1 MISFQFDQTEDSED
15 DKKIITE
22 IETTKL
28 FDVKSEVTSPDSS
41 KIVKTVYGIDGPSFV
56 QSRIQDEGRI
66 HKPLYRIVPNTHG
79 HAKKPKLMDV
89 EEIVEVTEPE
99 KFPEKKNL
107 EDRLRT
113 MEFKYLGALKQIN
126 KLGSEVKQLQ
136 KQVEILFKERGK
148 ETPYETLYYNR
159 D

>member
-1 MISFQFDQTEDSED
+1 MISFQFNQTEDSED
-15 DKKIITE
+15 DNKIITE

-28 FDVKSEVTSPDSS
+28 FDVKSPDSS
-41 KIVKTVYGIDGPSFV
+41 KIVKTVYGVDGPSV
-56 QSRIQDEGRI
+56 PLSKVQDEGRI
-66 HKPLYRIVPNTHG
+66 HKSIYRIVPNTHG

-89 EEIVEVTEPE
+89 DEVIEVPDQDKSPGT
-99 KFPEKKNL
+99 KNL

-148 ETPYETLYYNR
+148 DAPYETLYYNR